1 MLGKTF
7 FRNYSLFK
15 LNCFLTMKH
24 FNLLLL
30 FVSSILAFVPTVK
43 TTALDDEVEIELT
56 EVKS

>member
-1 MLGKTF
+1 
-7 FRNYSLFK
+7 
-15 LNCFLTMKH
+15 MKH

-30 FVSSILAFVPTVK
+30 FVSSILAFAPTIK